1 MLSETLGRFRATKTY
16 DFLAALPLVV
26 WYGDA
31 LRHQLPLLASGFRA
45 LASHTLASA
54 ALLQFLAVAG
64 SAAFNLALVIA
75 LLTRNKP
82 VARSRGLLPRTTAAL
97 GTFLSVAILRLPVA
111 APPPF
116 VQALADVLIFGGGL
130 ASAFVLW
137 RLGAAFAIM
146 PEARLLVTGGPYAIV
161 RHPLYVTEALVL
173 LGTMLQFRQPW
184 AAVLGGATFAL
195 IYLRTIFEERVLM
208 SEYPQYAA
216 YRERTARFI
225 PGLF

>member
-1 MLSETLGRFRATKTY
+1 MLGSRFRESKTY

-31 LRHQLPLLASGFRA
+31 LRRQLPLLANGVQALLSG
-45 LASHTLASA
+45 TPEGPM
-54 ALLQFLAVAG
+54 LLQFLAVAG

-75 LLTRNKP
+75 LLVRDKP
-82 VARSRGLLPRTTAAL
+82 IARSRGLTPRLTAAL

-111 APPPF
+111 APPPL

-146 PEARLLVTGGPYAIV
+146 PEARQLVTSGPYAIA
-161 RHPLYVTEALVL
+161 RHPLYVTEALIL
-173 LGTMLQFRQPW
+173 LGTVLQFRQPW
-184 AAVLGGATFAL
+184 ATLLGAATLVL
-195 IYLRTIFEERVLM
+195 IYLRTVFEERVLM

-216 YRERTARFI
+216 YRARTARFI